1 MKPIHLSV
9 LFSDIKGYTGLSKKL
24 EPQVLKE
31 LLDSYLQC
39 MSEIIEANEGTIDKV
54 MGDGIIALF
63 GAPNPVETHELKS
76 VRAAVAMQA
85 AVNELADNWQAKG
98 GNLIIRIGIASGD
111 VIAGDLEV
119 GDHEAFTAL
128 GDEVNLASRLEAKAK
143 PGTILVSASTH
154 SAIASVAHS
163 NAVKNLELKGFPDAV
178 TAYEILALNESDDGN
193 GGTAGWTAGMGSPD
207 EMRISPRKSLSID
220 VTFIGAKGL
229 QTESSVNISEGGI
242 FIKTDDAEPMGAK
255 LRIAAQ
261 FPSERGILPLVLH
274 GQVVRHATLA
284 EPPGMGIKFLSIQ
297 ADKLETIYYF
307 ASAVY
312 SLTGKEQTKAE
323 PRGDGFVLVLDTPEE
338 FVKLRDVTLS
348 VSMERVSSGDMRYFE
363 KRLLHEFDRTRRY
376 SHEFS
381 CVAVRVYH
389 LEKLEGAGLIEEV
402 LIEVADLL
410 SASVRSTDEVFYF
423 RDGQFFILAP
433 ETMQNRVSTLTLR
446 IIESVHQLI
455 VHDSRL
461 SELDVKAGSFSF
473 DGQNADRPQD
483 ILKFALSR
491 CSD

>member
-9 LFSDIKGYTGLSKKL
+9 LFCDIKGYTGLSKKL
-24 EPQVLKE
+24 DPSALKE
-31 LLDSYLQC
+31 LLDTYLQR
-39 MSEIIEANEGTIDKV
+39 MSAIIEANEGTIDKV

-63 GAPNPVETHELKS
+63 GAPEAVDAHELKS
-76 VRAAVAMQA
+76 VRAAIAMQQA
-85 AVNELADNWQAKG
+85 AEDMVESWQAKG
-98 GNLIIRIGIASGD
+98 GDLSIRIGIASGD

-143 PGTILVSASTH
+143 PGSILVSEATH
-154 SAIASVAHS
+154 TAIASIADS
-163 NAVKNLELKGFPDAV
+163 KAVKNIELKGFADAV
-178 TAYEILALNESDDGN
+178 TAYEILGLKEDASASD
-193 GGTAGWTAGMGSPD
+193 GGSGWTPGMGSPD
-207 EMRISPRKSLSID
+207 EMRVSPRKSLTID
-220 VTFIGAKGL
+220 VTFIGAQGL

-242 FIKTDDAEPMGAK
+242 FIKTDKAEPIGAELK
-255 LRIAAQ
+255 IAAQ

-274 GQVVRHATLA
+274 GQVVRHGTLA

-312 SLTGKEQTKAE
+312 SLSTSEQTKAQ
-323 PRGDGFVLVLDTPEE
+323 PRGDNFVLVLDSPEE

-389 LEKLEGAGLIEEV
+389 LEKLDTPGLIEEALV
-402 LIEVADLL
+402 EVADLL

-446 IIESVHQLI
+446 IIESIHQLI
-455 VHDSRL
+455 VHDKRL
-461 SELDVKAGSFSF
+461 SVLDVKAGSFSF